1 MRYLNSILF
10 GAFLG
15 FTATLLHNAWQPV
28 GLIASLVVTYL
39 GIKLLGIKYYYKR
52 FRLLSAISW
61 LAVVLR
67 GSTVGLGD
75 ELLIYGNTY
84 GNLFLL
90 LGFITLVLA
99 VLLPRV
105 PKSSFARRD
114 YL

>member
-1 MRYLNSILF
+1 MRYLSSIIF

-15 FTATLLHNAWQPV
+15 FTATILHNAWQPA
-28 GLIASLVVTYL
+28 GLIAALMVTYL
-39 GIKLLGIKYYYKR
+39 GIKLLGIKYYFKR
-52 FRLLSAISW
+52 FKLLSAISW

-67 GSTVGLGD
+67 GASVGLGD

-90 LGFITLVLA
+90 LGFLTLIFA
-99 VLLPRV
+99 VLLPRA
-105 PKSSFARRD
+105 PKSNFARRD

>member
-1 MRYLNSILF
+1 MKYLNSIIF

-15 FTATLLHNAWQPV
+15 FTATILHNAWQPA
-28 GLIASLVVTYL
+28 GLIASLMVTYL
-39 GIKLLGIKYYYKR
+39 GIKLLGIKYYFKR
-52 FRLLSAISW
+52 FKLLCAISW
-61 LAVVLR
+61 LTVVLR
-67 GSTVGLGD
+67 GSTVGLGG
-75 ELLIYGNTY
+75 ELLIYGNTF

-90 LGFITLVLA
+90 LGFLTLVLA